1 MSSSVC
7 CPKCQRPTH
16 VPDQNVDNLARNYA
30 LMEVIRSLP
39 KSHSS
44 SPEMERRV
52 LDPGPSQDTFKC
64 ADHGDHL
71 TSYCINDDKLI
82 CSTCLVYGSHLGH
95 RTLGIK
101 EAAAQNRKKLHELNP
116 EVLQQ
121 RKKMEL
127 AVAEVE
133 AVCKSVQKTGGE
145 VVNEIE
151 EAFHELTELIEEK
164 RNQLKVEAMHRTQI
178 RVKALKEQA
187 R

>member
-1 MSSSVC
+1 
-7 CPKCQRPTH
+7 
-16 VPDQNVDNLARNYA
+16 
-30 LMEVIRSLP
+30 
-39 KSHSS
+39 
-44 SPEMERRV
+44 
-52 LDPGPSQDTFKC
+52 
-64 ADHGDHL
+64 
-71 TSYCINDDKLI
+71 
-82 CSTCLVYGSHLGH
+82 
-95 RTLGIK
+95 
-101 EAAAQNRKKLHELNP
+101 
-116 EVLQQ
+116 
-121 RKKMEL
+121 MEL